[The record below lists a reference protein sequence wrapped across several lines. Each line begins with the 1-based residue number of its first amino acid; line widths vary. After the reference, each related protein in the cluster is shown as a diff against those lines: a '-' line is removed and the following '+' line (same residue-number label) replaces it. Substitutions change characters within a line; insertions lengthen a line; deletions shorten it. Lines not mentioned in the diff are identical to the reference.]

1 MTLEN
6 LGVDRGRE
14 RSPQCFK
21 FEREILPQNDE
32 KYFPQFMR
40 EIMNEQVWEAIE
52 FLEVSFLIDQRYSSI
67 HSKEV
72 IFPKVNNEARNQ
84 YYGL

>member
-1 MTLEN
+1 M
-6 LGVDRGRE
+6 DRGRE

-52 FLEVSFLIDQRYSSI
+52 FLEVSFFIDQKYSSI
-67 HSKEV
+67 YSKEV
-72 IFPKVNNEARNQ
+72 IFPKFNNEARNQ

>member
-1 MTLEN
+1 
-6 LGVDRGRE
+6 
-14 RSPQCFK
+14 
-21 FEREILPQNDE
+21 
-32 KYFPQFMR
+32 MR

-52 FLEVSFLIDQRYSSI
+52 FLEVSFFVDQRYSSI

-72 IFPKVNNEARNQ
+72 IFPKFNNEARNQ

>member
-1 MTLEN
+1 M
-6 LGVDRGRE
+6 DRGRE

-21 FEREILPQNDE
+21 FEREILSQNDK

-52 FLEVSFLIDQRYSSI
+52 FLEVSFFIDQRFSPT

-72 IFPKVNNEARNQ
+72 IFPKFNNEARNQ